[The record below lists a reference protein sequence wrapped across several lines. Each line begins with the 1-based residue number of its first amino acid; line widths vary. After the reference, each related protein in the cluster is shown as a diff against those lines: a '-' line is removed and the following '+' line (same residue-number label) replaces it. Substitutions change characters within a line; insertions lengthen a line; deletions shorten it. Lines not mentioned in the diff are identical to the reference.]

1 MGMMFCR
8 GCGKQIHE
16 TAPMCPHC
24 GAPQSGQVAGATA
37 IAIPDGIKGWSW
49 GAFLLNW
56 IWAIGNKTWIG
67 LLALVPYVGFIMAI
81 VLGFKGR
88 EWAWKAQQ
96 WESVEHFNRVQKK
109 WSFWG
114 VVLVAVATVIGILAA
129 LAIPAY
135 MTYKEH
141 AAEAVV
147 AEQEAARKVS
157 EAELQKQMEE
167 ALQQAQQQEEQRKA
181 QAATA
186 TAQQA
191 AVQAAEQPA
200 QADQSTVEQDGI
212 CKGLDMAV
220 TADQYEC
227 QSRKFG
233 KADGELNSTYKQL
246 MASLDDSRK
255 AALKREQISWI
266 KEKESKCAKAGK
278 EVEGGSMEGI
288 LINDCKITMTEER
301 LAYLQGYK

>member
-1 MGMMFCR
+1 M
-8 GCGKQIHE
+8 
-16 TAPMCPHC
+16 
-24 GAPQSGQVAGATA
+24 
-37 IAIPDGIKGWSW
+37 KGWPW

-67 LLALVPYVGFIMAI
+67 LLALVPYVGFIMAL

-88 EWAWKAQQ
+88 EWAWKAQR

-114 VVLVAVATVIGILAA
+114 VLIVVGVTVIGILAA
-129 LAIPAY
+129 IAVPAY
-135 MTYKEH
+135 TSYKAR
-141 AAEAVV
+141 AAEV
-147 AEQEAARKVS
+147 AMAQQQETMRQVR

-167 ALQQAQQQEEQRKA
+167 ALQQAQQQEEMKRA

-186 TAQQA
+186 AMQQTAA
-191 AVQAAEQPA
+191 A
-200 QADQSTVEQDGI
+200 QADQSTVEQGGI

-227 QSRKFG
+227 QSRKFS
-233 KADGELNSTYKQL
+233 KADGELNATYKEL
-246 MASLDDSRK
+246 MASLEEARRP
-255 AALKREQISWI
+255 ALKREQIAWI

-278 EVEGGSMEGI
+278 EAEGGSMEGI
-288 LINDCKITMTEER
+288 LINDCKIAMTEER
-301 LAYLQGYK
+301 VEYLHAYN

>member
-24 GAPQSGQVAGATA
+24 GAPQSAQAAGAAA

-88 EWAWKAQQ
+88 EWAWKARQ

-114 VVLVAVATVIGILAA
+114 VAIVVVATVIGLVA

-135 MTYKEH
+135 MSYKER
-141 AAEAVV
+141 AAETVA
-147 AEQEAARKVS
+147 AEQEATRKVS
-157 EAELQKQMEE
+157 EAELQKQMED
-167 ALQQAQQQEEQRKA
+167 AIRQAQLQEDQRKA
-181 QAATA
+181 EAAA
-186 TAQQA
+186 AQQA
-191 AVQAAEQPA
+191 AAQTVAQTE

-220 TADQYEC
+220 TSDQYEC
-227 QSRKFG
+227 QGRKYE
-233 KADGELNSTYKQL
+233 KADGALNATYKQL
-246 MASLDDSRK
+246 MASLEESRK

-301 LAYLQGYK
+301 LAYLRDYK